1 MTTNR
6 GGFFVKIQSS
16 NLHLSALKS
25 YQKQEAKAQ
34 EVKVQ
39 GAASKKDAV
48 ELSGAAQALS
58 ALIKDGTDEA
68 EISQR
73 ALEIKAQL
81 NKGTYKP
88 SVDKI
93 AASLAE
99 RLIHERK
106 SNK

>member
-1 MTTNR
+1 M
-6 GGFFVKIQSS
+6 KIQSS

-25 YQKQEAKAQ
+25 YQKQETKAQ
-34 EVKVQ
+34 DVK
-39 GAASKKDAV
+39 AAGSPAKGDQV
-48 ELSGAAQALS
+48 ELSGAAKALT
-58 ALIKDGTDEA
+58 AMIKDGAEEN
-68 EISQR
+68 EISKR

-81 NKGTYKP
+81 KQGIYKP

-93 AASLAE
+93 ASSLTE

>member
-1 MTTNR
+1 M
-6 GGFFVKIQSS
+6 KIQSS

-25 YQKQEAKAQ
+25 YQKQETKTQETKAPGSAPKGDQ
-34 EVKVQ
+34 
-39 GAASKKDAV
+39 V
-48 ELSGAAQALS
+48 ELSGAAKALT
-58 ALIKDGTDEA
+58 AMIKDGAEEN
-68 EISQR
+68 EISQS

-81 NKGTYKP
+81 KQGTYKP

-93 AASLAE
+93 AASMTE

>member
-1 MTTNR
+1 MI
-6 GGFFVKIQSS
+6 K
-16 NLHLSALKS
+16 
-25 YQKQEAKAQ
+25 E
-34 EVKVQ
+34 
-39 GAASKKDAV
+39 GAEES
-48 ELSGAAQALS
+48 
-58 ALIKDGTDEA
+58 

-81 NKGTYKP
+81 KQGTYKP

-93 AASLAE
+93 ATSMTE

>member
-1 MTTNR
+1 M
-6 GGFFVKIQSS
+6 KIQSS

-25 YQKQEAKAQ
+25 YQKQETKAQ
-34 EVKVQ
+34 EVK
-39 GAASKKDAV
+39 ASGSPAKGDQV
-48 ELSGAAQALS
+48 ELSGAAKALT
-58 ALIKDGTDEA
+58 AMIKDGAEES

-81 NKGTYKP
+81 KQGTYKP

-93 AASLAE
+93 AASLTE

>member
-1 MTTNR
+1 
-6 GGFFVKIQSS
+6 VKIQSS

-25 YQKQEAKAQ
+25 YQKQESKTQEAKAH
-34 EVKVQ
+34 EMKAP
-39 GAASKKDAV
+39 GASAKSDAI

-58 ALIKDGTDEA
+58 ALIKDGTDEP
-68 EISQR
+68 EISKR
-73 ALEIKAQL
+73 AMEIKAQI
-81 NKGTYKP
+81 NQGTYKP

-93 AASLAE
+93 AASLTE

>member
-1 MTTNR
+1 M
-6 GGFFVKIQSS
+6 KIQSS

-25 YQKQEAKAQ
+25 YQKQETKTQ
-34 EVKVQ
+34 EVK
-39 GAASKKDAV
+39 ASGNGSKSDQV
-48 ELSGAAQALS
+48 ELSGAAKALT
-58 ALIKDGTDEA
+58 AMIKDGTEES

-81 NKGTYKP
+81 KQGTYKP

-93 AASLAE
+93 AASLTE